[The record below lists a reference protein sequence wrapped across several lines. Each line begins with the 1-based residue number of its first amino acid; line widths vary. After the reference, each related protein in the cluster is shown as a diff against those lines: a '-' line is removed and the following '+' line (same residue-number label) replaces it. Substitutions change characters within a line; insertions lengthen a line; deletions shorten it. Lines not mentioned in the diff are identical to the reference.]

1 MPKTNP
7 VPIPSPQELA
17 AEAAAYRCLMELG
30 ADHWEAEYGASLA
43 VLMRDTGYRPQ
54 TRYERNLKRKIGQLL
69 KQHKAASAEAQ
80 TA

>member
-1 MPKTNP
+1 MKTHP

-43 VLMRDTGYRPQ
+43 VLIRDTGYRPQ
-54 TRYERNLKRKIGQLL
+54 TRYERSLKRRIGQLL
-69 KQHKAASAEAQ
+69 KQHKAAPAEAK

>member
-43 VLMRDTGYRPQ
+43 VLMKNTGYRPQ
-54 TRYERNLKRKIGQLL
+54 TRYERSMKRRIGQLI
-69 KQHKAASAEAQ
+69 KQHKAVQGNPQ